1 MNSVVETDCRASVE
15 SVLAQLPAGVPML
28 ALGQTVFWDEPMKA
42 SLLPCLQHSSPPRP
56 FLFGVHDTDY
66 FGRAHTRAIPPDAYV
81 ADGFAMLPHNDGS
94 TRALW
99 ASAGEISQLFGCEV
113 FPTREQFRRFG
124 GSLERLAR
132 NTPNGRQALIDQL
145 TEAWGWR
152 GLVTTDPHPRPIAEM
167 PLAKVLP
174 ALDALLQWGF
184 EGTLECLANPEQR
197 AYAQSQA
204 ERIRQA
210 VHQRA
215 QAMPNGNL
223 ADLYRYLYP
232 DFLRA
237 LIGDIPEFVGFT
249 RTSEL
254 LQFNT
259 QTAHLPRFRL
269 VDLFVNPATRTL
281 CENAYNACLAGSE
294 IYTLDQFGE
303 GALPF
308 DLLIPNEGRG
318 TLLLTERYLT
328 VLTPEPKVVR
338 LQEPVESVAQLAA
351 VVEQHFGTECV
362 LVGKAI
368 TLISMLAHEFIFVFS
383 ERGSPYIARTVAM
396 NRQIQQAGVALNL
409 HPIVRVRY
417 PTWDSLASTECVAFR
432 LPEHLARAFGQ
443 SELCSHEFARRWRT
457 VVEQQRSL
465 LDALARQ
472 KRPRDLMRF
481 LAEHEDPAWAQQL
494 ERYEAIQTQ
503 LRAIGQ
509 HAETLRQQAHA
520 LYETRRQLRRA
531 YCENPREQKHL
542 AHTLHEIK
550 VKIRELNRQRVH
562 VGRTA
567 DAQALRQ
574 QAREL
579 ETQAEYARIRMI
591 RNALLTAEGLT
602 YTNTRPA
609 SWWFRLLTP
618 QWFHACAQNIQI
630 TFETLGG

>member
-15 SVLAQLPAGVPML
+15 SALAQLPPGVPML

-42 SLLPCLQHSSPPRP
+42 SLLPFLQNSSPPRP

-66 FGRAHTRAIPPDAYV
+66 FGRAHTHAIPHDAYV

-124 GSLERLAR
+124 GSLERLAH
-132 NTPNGRQALIDQL
+132 TMPNGRQALIDQL

-174 ALDALLQWGF
+174 ALDALLLWGF
-184 EGTLECLANPEQR
+184 EGTLERLANPEQR
-197 AYAQSQA
+197 AYAHSQA
-204 ERIRQA
+204 EQIRRA

-254 LQFNT
+254 LRFNT

-269 VDLFVNPATRTL
+269 VDLFVSPATRSL

-294 IYTLDQFGE
+294 IYTLEQFGE

-338 LQEPVESVAQLAA
+338 LQEPVESVAQLAR
-351 VVEQHFGTECV
+351 VVEQHFGDDCV

-383 ERGSPYIARTVAM
+383 ERGSPYIARTIAM
-396 NRQIQQAGVALNL
+396 NRQIQQGGVALSL
-409 HPIVRVRY
+409 YPIVRVRY

-432 LPEHLARAFGQ
+432 LPEHLAQAFGQ
-443 SELCSHEFARRWRT
+443 SEICSHEFARRWRP

-465 LDALARQ
+465 LEALARQ

-481 LAEHEDPAWAQQL
+481 LAEHEDPAWAQRL
-494 ERYEAIQTQ
+494 EEYEAIQAQ
-503 LRAIGQ
+503 LLAIGQ
-509 HAETLRQQAHA
+509 QADALRAQAHA
-520 LYETRRQLRRA
+520 LYETRRQLKRA

-542 AHTLHEIK
+542 AHALHEIK
-550 VKIRELNRQRVH
+550 VKIRELNRQRVLL
-562 VGRTA
+562 GRTPEV
-567 DAQALRQ
+567 QTLRQ
-574 QAREL
+574 QARAL
-579 ETQAEYARIRMI
+579 ETQAEYARARII
-591 RNALLTAEGLT
+591 RNALLTAEGLP
-602 YTNTRPA
+602 YTNARPA
-609 SWWFRLLTP
+609 SWWFRLLPP
-618 QWFHACAQNIQI
+618 QWFQACGQNIQI
-630 TFETLGG
+630 ALETLGG